1 MVEMGSETGF
11 GDGVRVPHSGTTRG
25 FTRDGNHSFRHF
37 KPPSTFIIK
46 KPKENEIMEIWPA
59 IDIRGG
65 QCVRLYQGD
74 YDKET
79 VYSSSPAA
87 MAEHWASLGAK
98 SLHLVDLDG
107 AKEGKRVNFDAIKEI
122 VDRVE
127 IPCELGG
134 GIRSEEGIETYLG
147 IGVHRLVIGTLAL
160 KEKDWFRAMAKKYPN
175 RLVLGLDARN
185 GMVAV
190 NGWLETSQTPA
201 VELVRE
207 FEDLPLA
214 ALVYTDIATDG
225 GMKGP
230 NFHEIEMMK
239 ETVRCPLVA
248 SGGVTRIDDIR
259 RLAELKIPA
268 CIIGRA
274 LYEKT
279 IDLKEALEFEER

>member
-1 MVEMGSETGF
+1 
-11 GDGVRVPHSGTTRG
+11 
-25 FTRDGNHSFRHF
+25 
-37 KPPSTFIIK
+37 
-46 KPKENEIMEIWPA
+46 
-59 IDIRGG
+59 
-65 QCVRLYQGD
+65 
-74 YDKET
+74 
-79 VYSSSPAA
+79 
-87 MAEHWASLGAK
+87 
-98 SLHLVDLDG
+98 
-107 AKEGKRVNFDAIKEI
+107 
-122 VDRVE
+122 
-127 IPCELGG
+127 
-134 GIRSEEGIETYLG
+134 
-147 IGVHRLVIGTLAL
+147 
-160 KEKDWFRAMAKKYPN
+160 
-175 RLVLGLDARN
+175 
-185 GMVAV
+185 MVAV

-201 VELVRE
+201 VELVKE